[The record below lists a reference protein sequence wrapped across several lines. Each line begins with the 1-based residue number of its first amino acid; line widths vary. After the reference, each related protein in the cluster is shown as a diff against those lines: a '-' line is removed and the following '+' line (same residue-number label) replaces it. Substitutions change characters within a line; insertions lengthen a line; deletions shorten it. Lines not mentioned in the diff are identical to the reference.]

1 MVVEAS
7 PWEESSSLV
16 AYGGDNQ
23 LTILRRTSSLGST
36 TRGGAIIES
45 LRFSHVANFAM
56 SGKVSCLAWS
66 PQASADEQTSR
77 VSLAAACS
85 DHTVQCHFATEFETH
100 KKVLVGH
107 LDYINSLAFVAGGRT
122 GLSNATHGVH
132 LASASDD
139 HTVHLWNVE
148 QESAVQVLA
157 LNSPGMSV
165 KFNSQEPNLLMA
177 AEAKGDLTVFDLRGH
192 SLVAFSLHS
201 EHSSL
206 LDADWSSCDS
216 TLFGAV
222 ANKRWTVWDCRSGAL
237 ALSAQPEGFVS
248 TSLESSIP
256 TVIEGPAAPSVVSK
270 FRWSHTTPTLFATLG
285 APSSVTVWDTA
296 NPQAPISESI
306 AASRIGGISWLRDRA
321 CLLSASYRSISFTL
335 L

>member
-7 PWEESSSLV
+7 PWDDSASLV

-23 LTILRRTSSLGST
+23 LTILRRSSSLAPT
-36 TRGGAIIES
+36 TRGGPIIES
-45 LRFSHVANFAM
+45 LRFSHVANFSMA
-56 SGKVSCLAWS
+56 GKVSCVAWS

-77 VSLAAACS
+77 ISLAAACS

-100 KKVLVGH
+100 RKTLVGH
-107 LDYINSLAFVAGGRT
+107 LDYINSIAFVAASRNS
-122 GLSNATHGVH
+122 LSNSHGIH
-132 LASASDD
+132 LASTSDD

-148 QESAVQVLA
+148 QEAAVQVLA

-165 KFNSQEPNLLMA
+165 KFNSREPNLLMA
-177 AEAKGDLTVFDLRGH
+177 AEASGDVSAFDLRGS
-192 SLVAFSLHS
+192 SLVAFTLHS

-222 ANKRWTVWDCRSGAL
+222 ANKRWTVWDCRYSDAAIASQTDSKATL
-237 ALSAQPEGFVS
+237 
-248 TSLESSIP
+248 SLETSIP
-256 TVIEGPAAPSVVSK
+256 VAIEGPANSTITSK
-270 FRWSHTTPTLFATLG
+270 FKWSHTTPTLFATLNS
-285 APSSVTVWDTA
+285 PSVVTVWDSA
-296 NPQAPISESI
+296 NPQAPVSEST
-306 AASRIGGISWLRDRA
+306 ASARVGGISWLKDRA

-335 L
+335 M